1 MFTSVLVLFMI
12 YLIYFLSTICI
23 RYGYISELSLKNNID
38 FNSYYI
44 KESIFNTDTLFNRMT
59 NFIALFLFKINNRF

>member
-1 MFTSVLVLFMI
+1 MFTSVLILFMI

-23 RYGYISELSLKNNID
+23 RYGYISKLSLKNNID

-44 KESIFNTDTLFNRMT
+44 KDNIFNKDTVFNRMT
-59 NFIALFLFKINNRF
+59 NFIALLLFKINNKF